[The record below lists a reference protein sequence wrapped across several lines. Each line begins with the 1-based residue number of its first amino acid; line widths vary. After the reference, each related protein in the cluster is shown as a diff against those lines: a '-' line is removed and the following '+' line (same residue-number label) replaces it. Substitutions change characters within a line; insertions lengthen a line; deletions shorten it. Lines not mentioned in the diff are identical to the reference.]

1 MAQSSGEGTQVLDI
15 DAFMNSQEESKPPE
29 LPLPPADETSASS
42 LKREAVSV
50 GEGLSVLASIPV
62 PSAAQNG
69 GQGSAHDVI
78 DLTRPVKTEGEASPS
93 GSTSGAL
100 PHPNSIPLQA
110 ALSRSSSASAMLPP
124 APSMLSAA
132 GSPDGLPN
140 VAGAMSPFGGSLGGM
155 GQLGSQLQLT
165 LEEQQQAYKKANL
178 LALSALAR
186 KGGPNAREML
196 GVQAKLQEF
205 LTNLISLAGKQG
217 SHLKLTVQALVQK
230 LVVSQCCCSECLYTH
245 RVVLWST
252 LVLCKLP
259 MSSTLHNS

>member
-1 MAQSSGEGTQVLDI
+1 MAQSSGEGTQVMDI
-15 DAFMNSQEESKPPE
+15 DAFMNSQEESKPPG
-29 LPLPPADETSASS
+29 LPLPPADDTSASS

-50 GEGLSVLASIPV
+50 GEGFSVLASLPV

-69 GQGSAHDVI
+69 NQGPAHDVI

-93 GSTSGAL
+93 ASTSGAL

-110 ALSRSSSASAMLPP
+110 ALSRASSASAMLPP

-140 VAGAMSPFGGSLGGM
+140 AVAMAGAMSPFGGNFGGM

-230 LVVSQCCCSECLYTH
+230 LVVSWRRSECLYH
-245 RVVLWST
+245 PRVL
-252 LVLCKLP
+252 
-259 MSSTLHNS
+259 